1 MDSRISRL
9 FIFYLNQLSAFIKNY
24 FVKRVWKIIRL
35 VFKVQYAGNQSSRL
49 SENKPAATAAPAKA
63 GDAAPAAG
71 DAVPAAADP
80 AAAAALEKRVTE
92 QGNRVRDL
100 KAAKADKQDITSAV
114 AELLS
119 LKKQLCVAQGI
130 DPSTLDK
137 KGKKK

>member
-1 MDSRISRL
+1 M
-9 FIFYLNQLSAFIKNY
+9 SAFIKNY

-49 SENKPAATAAPAKA
+49 SENKPAATAAPAK
-63 GDAAPAAG
+63 AG